1 MLKRFAKSL
10 KVEQI
15 ADTRLISITL
25 RNPDPNIAAAGANA
39 LVHAF
44 VEDSLNRHGR
54 SVTEASYWLSKQLED
69 LKQKV
74 TESQQRL
81 ADYER
86 ATGLGGIDLTSSAN
100 QPGSMQ
106 PKNVTL
112 DKLAALNDQLISA
125 ESNRISAEAVY
136 RFVQSQDP
144 EVVMGFG
151 ASGSMLG
158 GGSLQLLQQLRQQE
172 VALKSQ
178 YANLSTRYGEN
189 NPQLQEVKSELD
201 SVEQSIKHEMGNISK
216 RAENTYLIAKRDEDA
231 IRQEFTEQQAAADK
245 LNDNTVQLQVLAQ
258 EALSTRTLYEN
269 VYSRLQEATIAAG
282 VKATRVSIV
291 DQARVAAKPAQPNI
305 PLYVAAAGVFGLLIG
320 VSSAFVQ
327 ENLDTTVQHH
337 HEVEMYTSIPRS
349 GIFPL
354 YRTRSTHFSRRPT
367 PSREPLRHFLNAQ
380 DIDLAAG
387 EDQQVEDHPR
397 D

>member
-1 MLKRFAKSL
+1 
-10 KVEQI
+10 
-15 ADTRLISITL
+15 
-25 RNPDPNIAAAGANA
+25 
-39 LVHAF
+39 
-44 VEDSLNRHGR
+44 
-54 SVTEASYWLSKQLED
+54 
-69 LKQKV
+69 
-74 TESQQRL
+74 
-81 ADYER
+81 
-86 ATGLGGIDLTSSAN
+86 
-100 QPGSMQ
+100 
-106 PKNVTL
+106 
-112 DKLAALNDQLISA
+112 
-125 ESNRISAEAVY
+125 
-136 RFVQSQDP
+136 
-144 EVVMGFG
+144 MGFG

-337 HEVEMYTSIPRS
+337 HEVEMYTSIPVLGHTPAIPHSKHALLTSSNPEVANLSDTFSMLKTSILQQEKTNKSKIILVTSPFIADGKTSVTYNLALSFARQGQKVLIIDGDLRKS
-349 GIFPL
+349 ALHQQCSCENEVGIRDLAKNEFVLADAVVPVPNVPNL
-354 YRTRSTHFSRRPT
+354 SLLPAGIM
-367 PSREPLRHFLNAQ
+367 PGGPDQDLRHASVAQ
-380 DIDLAAG
+380 L
-387 EDQQVEDHPR
+387 P
-397 D
+397 